1 MPDEIHSQ
9 SISSQRTR
17 ILMSRLPL
25 FFPLQELLKN
35 VNNQKFGRE
44 MMKFHKSL
52 SGIVIGMA
60 TQSVD
65 GTSRDQ
71 SNLRHNQLSVYF

>member
-17 ILMSRLPL
+17 ISMPRLPL
-25 FFPLQELLKN
+25 FFPLKELLEN
-35 VNNQKFGRE
+35 VNYKKFGRE
-44 MMKFHKSL
+44 MMKFYKSL
-52 SGIVIGMA
+52 SGVVIGMA

-71 SNLRHNQLSVYF
+71 PNLRHNQLSVYF

>member
-1 MPDEIHSQ
+1 
-9 SISSQRTR
+9 
-17 ILMSRLPL
+17 MSRLPL
-25 FFPLQELLKN
+25 FFPSQELIEN

-52 SGIVIGMA
+52 SGVVIGMA

-65 GTSRDQ
+65 GTSQDQ
-71 SNLRHNQLSVYF
+71 PNLRHNQLSVYFLTVSLLYLIVFGGFNNI